1 MQKHVSEPIHQGTHT
16 RTKASHKIVYIAEID
31 PSPLGPIRVALSEQ
45 GLLAV
50 DFSSDRTS
58 FEIDLKKRGFKNLR
72 YDPEAASQAV
82 REILEYLQGRRKE
95 FTIPVDWSEM
105 TSFQVQALRE
115 TMAIPFG
122 QVSTYGEIALRIG
135 KPRAAR
141 AVGRAEATNPMP
153 LVIPCHRVIGR
164 DGKLHG
170 YGGRGG
176 LQTKAWLLELEGYKP
191 SGNPPGW

>member
-1 MQKHVSEPIHQGTHT
+1 MQNHVSESIRHGAHL
-16 RTKASHKIVYIAEID
+16 RAKASDKIIYIAEID
-31 PSPLGPIRVALSEQ
+31 PTPLGTIWVALSDQ

-50 DFSSDRTS
+50 DFSSDRSS
-58 FEIDLKKRGFKNLR
+58 FDSELKKRGLKNLR
-72 YDPEAASQAV
+72 FDPKAASQAA

-95 FTIPVDWSEM
+95 FTLPVDWSEM
-105 TSFQVQALRE
+105 TPFQVQALRE
-115 TMAIPFG
+115 TQAIPFG
-122 QVSTYGEIALRIG
+122 QVSTYGEIAFRIG

-141 AVGRAEATNPMP
+141 AVGRAEDTNPMP

-164 DGKLHG
+164 AGKLHG

-191 SGNPPGW
+191 SGDPPGW